1 MGWVGPGRQPQ
12 KPFHAI
18 IIHIDII
25 ISISSIIIVIT
36 IIVIVVVVDDRP
48 PRARPVNDAQTH
60 APTRRKSIR
69 QQKKKKNIKKE
80 KEPDFPRVRPGCAA
94 FLLV

>member
-25 ISISSIIIVIT
+25 ISISGIIIVIT

-69 QQKKKKNIKKE
+69 QQKKEKK
-80 KEPDFPRVRPGCAA
+80 
-94 FLLV
+94 